1 MNKEQVNQRK
11 QIQLLDTEKVVSEI
25 KNQVER
31 LNNRLNTTKE
41 TISRSKK

>member
-1 MNKEQVNQRK
+1 MKK
-11 QIQLLDTEKVVSEI
+11 AISEI

-41 TISRSKK
+41 RISRAENNSEKIY